1 MSFILTQWKVN
12 EMAEIKVVTNM
23 LEANDELTA
32 KNRRLL
38 KDKGIYILNLMS
50 SPGSGK
56 TSLLEKIIVELKD
69 EIRMAVIEGD
79 LYTTKDA
86 ARIEAQGVPVVQIN
100 TNGACHLDSRMIKD
114 SIENLDLDQL
124 DLLIIENVG
133 NLVCPAEFELGED
146 AKVTVL
152 SVTEGNDKPL
162 KYPLMFEKSE
172 VVILNK
178 MDLINYT
185 NFNLEEFYH
194 DLRSINNNVVIF
206 ETSCRSGQ
214 GLDTLSDWLRNK
226 VKVSSRHS

>member
-1 MSFILTQWKVN
+1 MS
-12 EMAEIKVVTNM
+12 EIKVVTNM
-23 LEANDELTA
+23 LNANDILTA
-32 KNRRLL
+32 KNRELL
-38 KDKGIYILNLMS
+38 KDKGIYILNMMS

-56 TSLLEKIIVELKD
+56 TSVLEKVISKLKD
-69 EIRMAVIEGD
+69 EIRIAVIEGD

-100 TNGACHLDSRMIKD
+100 TNGACHLDARMIKD
-114 SIENLDLDQL
+114 ALESLDLDSI

-146 AKVTVL
+146 TKITVL

-185 NFNLEEFYH
+185 NFNLKEFYN
-194 DLRSINNNVVIF
+194 DVKSINNNAIVF
-206 ETSCRSGQ
+206 ETSCMSGQ
-214 GLDTLSDWLRNK
+214 GIDDLSDWLKNK
-226 VKVSSRHS
+226 IKNQFKGEI